1 MMSISNQSYKE
12 LAIPYFKEVF
22 EIIDEIMQKHRIPY
36 YLIGVNAIAL
46 ELLKE
51 GIKPSRGTKDI
62 DFAVMISSGEV
73 YKKIT
78 DELEEK
84 GFTKVQAPWTF
95 YNNSFNAVV
104 DVLPFGEIEQEF
116 TQNFNKRQIDL
127 HVVGLKEVLT
137 DSQEVY
143 IDEKLVQI
151 PPLPGMVILKLV
163 AWSDRPEDRGQ
174 DPGDILKIIKHYFN
188 YNFDEILEKHND
200 VFPAGELNE
209 TAQFKIAARVLGRNA
224 RKYVKSSERL
234 EKRVLE
240 ILEEHT
246 KSPASSD
253 FLKKWAS
260 LEDWDLD
267 LAQKTLSEF
276 KAGITE

>member
-1 MMSISNQSYKE
+1 MNTSNQSYKE

-22 EIIDEIMQKHRIPY
+22 EIIDEVMQKHQIPY

-62 DFAVMISSGEV
+62 DFAVMITSGED

-78 DELEEK
+78 KDLEEK

-95 YNNSFNAVV
+95 YNKAFNAVI
-104 DVLPFGEIEQEF
+104 DLLPFGEIEQEF
-116 TQNFNKRQIDL
+116 TQNFDKRQIDL
-127 HVVGLKEVLT
+127 HVVGLKEVLE
-137 DSQEVY
+137 DSREVY

-174 DPGDILKIIKHYFN
+174 DPGDILKIIKHYFD
-188 YNFDEILEKHND
+188 YNFDEILEEHND
-200 VFPAGELNE
+200 IFPEGELDE
-209 TAQFKIAARVLGRNA
+209 TGKFKIAARVLGRNA
-224 RKYVKSSERL
+224 RKYLKASERL
-234 EKRVLE
+234 EERVLV

-246 KSPASSD
+246 SSATSSD
-253 FLKKWAS
+253 FLKKWAVQ
-260 LEDWDLD
+260 EDWDLD
-267 LAQKTLSEF
+267 LAQQILVEF
-276 KAGITE
+276 ETGITE

>member
-1 MMSISNQSYKE
+1 MSTSNQSYKK

-22 EIIDEIMQKHRIPY
+22 EIIDEIMRKHEIPY

-62 DFAVMISSGEV
+62 DFAVMISSGED

-78 DELEEK
+78 KDLEEK
-84 GFTKVQAPWTF
+84 NFAKVKAPWTF
-95 YNNSFNAVV
+95 YNKAFSAVI

-116 TQNFNKRQIDL
+116 TQNFDKRQIDL
-127 HVVGLKEVLT
+127 HVVGLKEVLE
-137 DSQEVY
+137 DSREVY

-151 PPLPGMVILKLV
+151 PPLPGMIILKLV

-174 DPGDILKIIKHYFN
+174 DPGDILKIIKHYFD
-188 YNFDEILEKHND
+188 YNFDEILEEHND
-200 VFPAGELNE
+200 VFPKGELDE
-209 TAQFKIAARVLGRNA
+209 TGKLKIAARVLGRNA
-224 RKYVKSSERL
+224 RKYLNASESL
-234 EKRVLE
+234 ERRVLE

-246 KSPASSD
+246 LSATSSD
-253 FLKKWAS
+253 FLKKWANQ
-260 LEDWDLD
+260 EDWDLD
-267 LAQKTLSEF
+267 LAQEILFEF
-276 KAGITE
+276 KTGITE